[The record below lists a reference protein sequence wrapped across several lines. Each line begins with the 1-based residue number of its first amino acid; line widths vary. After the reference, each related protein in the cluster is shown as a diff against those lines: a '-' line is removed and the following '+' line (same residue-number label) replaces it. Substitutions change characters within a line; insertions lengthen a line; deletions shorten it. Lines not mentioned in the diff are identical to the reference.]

1 MSEQLKI
8 KCLVADDEEAA
19 IEVMKHFIAR
29 IPYLELAGAYTAPLE
44 ALQAINDQKPQLVFV
59 DVQMPDI
66 SGIDLV
72 KNIQAGSHVIL
83 TTAYSQYAL
92 TGYDL
97 NVTDYLLKPVA
108 FPRFLAA
115 VEKVKNLLLL
125 KNKNVSENDFIL
137 IKGEAKGKF
146 FKVNF
151 NDIDYIEGL
160 RNYVAIHCGNKKI
173 ITLLNMKD
181 LEEKLPAEQFARVH
195 KSFIVSIAKINTIEG
210 NTLSLKDHEDAVIV
224 IGDTYKNDFFEKM
237 NRNFL
242 K

>member
-29 IPYLELAGAYTAPLE
+29 IPYLELAGAYTSPLE
-44 ALQAINDQKPQLVFV
+44 ALQAINDQKPQLVFA

-72 KNIQAGSHVIL
+72 KNIRADSHVIL

-125 KNKNVSENDFIL
+125 KNKHTAENDFIL

-210 NTLSLKDHEDAVIV
+210 NTLSLKDHADAAIV

>member
-1 MSEQLKI
+1 MSEPPKI
-8 KCLVADDEEAA
+8 KCLVVDDEEAA
-19 IEVMKHFIAR
+19 IEVIKHFISL
-29 IPYLELAGAYTAPLE
+29 IPYLELAGTYTSPVE
-44 ALQAINDQKPQLVFV
+44 SLQAISTQRPQLVFA
-59 DVQMPDI
+59 DIQMPDI

-72 KNIQAGSHVIL
+72 KNIHPDCNIIL

-115 VEKVKNLLLL
+115 VEKVRNLQLL
-125 KNKNVSENDFIL
+125 KSRHTAENDFIM
-137 IKGEAKGKF
+137 IKGEVKGKF

-151 NDIDYIEGL
+151 KDIDYIEGL

-195 KSFIVSIAKINTIEG
+195 KSFIVSIASIHLIEG
-210 NTLSLKDHEDAVIV
+210 NMVTLKNNADAAIM
-224 IGDTYKNDFFEKM
+224 IGDTYKPVFFEKLKG
-237 NRNFL
+237 NFL